1 MNGPTT
7 RIKMQQALRYVG
19 AEPTKAK
26 FIQVQ
31 IRTGIKVVTA
41 CKGGEDTG
49 GKSTNFKC
57 MVR

>member
-1 MNGPTT
+1 
-7 RIKMQQALRYVG
+7 MQQALRYAG

-49 GKSTNFKC
+49 GKSTNFKR